1 VIDSYCLATRFPCL
15 CDNNMLN
22 STSPL
27 REEPRN
33 QRAAVIP
40 LKQETS
46 LLDWLHASGRIIAR
60 DVHEPDFQEDE
71 EEISEFLGGEDGIDY
86 DDDDDEV
93 AIADD

>member
-1 VIDSYCLATRFPCL
+1 
-15 CDNNMLN
+15 MLN
-22 STSPL
+22 SPL

-46 LLDWLHASGRIIAR
+46 LLDWLQSSGRIIAR

-71 EEISEFLGGEDGIDY
+71 EEISEFLGGEDGIGDY
-86 DDDDDEV
+86 DLDDDDDDIS
-93 AIADD
+93 IADD